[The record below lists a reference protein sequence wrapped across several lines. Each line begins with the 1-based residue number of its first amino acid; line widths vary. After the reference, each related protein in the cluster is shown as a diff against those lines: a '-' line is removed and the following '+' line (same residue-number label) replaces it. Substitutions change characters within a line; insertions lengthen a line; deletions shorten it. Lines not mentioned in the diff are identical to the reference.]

1 MKKLSL
7 MFLLLVAGLYFTAC
21 GDDSDVPANGY
32 IETTEE
38 GSATYV
44 LKGYEDASDGF
55 NVFEGE
61 GFEKSFY
68 ILEKKF
74 TGSAW
79 SFVKAASGP
88 LSAMAEIPADN
99 VWQVDMDVVEGANY
113 WARNKGMTRM

>member
-44 LKGYEDASDGF
+44 LKGYEDQG
-55 NVFEGE
+55 
-61 GFEKSFY
+61 
-68 ILEKKF
+68 
-74 TGSAW
+74 
-79 SFVKAASGP
+79 
-88 LSAMAEIPADN
+88 
-99 VWQVDMDVVEGANY
+99 
-113 WARNKGMTRM
+113 

>member
-44 LKGYEDASDGF
+44 LKGYEMLPMASTCLRGKGLR
-55 NVFEGE
+55 N
-61 GFEKSFY
+61 
-68 ILEKKF
+68 
-74 TGSAW
+74 
-79 SFVKAASGP
+79 
-88 LSAMAEIPADN
+88 LSISWRRSLRE
-99 VWQVDMDVVEGANY
+99 VHGAL
-113 WARNKGMTRM
+113 

>member
-55 NVFEGE
+55 NVFEE
-61 GFEKSFY
+61 GFEIFLY
-68 ILEKKF
+68 LGEEVY
-74 TGSAW
+74 GSAW

-113 WARNKGMTRM
+113 WARNKG

>member
-99 VWQVDMDVVEGANY
+99 VWQVDMDVVEG
-113 WARNKGMTRM
+113 GQLLGT